1 MDDSLLIPT
10 RNEKAKFARS
20 ILTIDFNEIDIY
32 IEDTKKGYQKLYIQL
47 LSRLFK
53 DQYKISDVHPI
64 GPRALVIKKCNEK
77 KDKLTRPSLFIVDG
91 DLFLLK
97 GEEKPLP
104 KEVFRLPR
112 YSIENIILDEDS
124 IIDYL
129 DDEVEVELYEDI
141 KEKIKFKDWINNNK
155 TPLIELFLHYSIL
168 QKHKIYSVQTIKHKV
183 SKLTINDSENVDS
196 NLIESKILE
205 CKNAILKKISNEQYL
220 NELVSIKKNITTSDC
235 VFLTHISGK
244 DYIFPLMK
252 RLFKKVLTKDIATT
266 NFVLRLAKKCPVDL
280 ISDCKNHI
288 IVPSSN

>member
-10 RNEKAKFARS
+10 RNEKAKFSRS
-20 ILTIDFNEIDIY
+20 VLTIDFNDIDIY
-32 IEDTKKGYQKLYIQL
+32 IEDTKKGYQKIYIQL

-53 DQYKISDVHPI
+53 GQYKISDVHSI
-64 GPRALVIKKCNEK
+64 GPRSLVIRKCNEK
-77 KDKLTRPSLFIVDG
+77 KGKLTRPSLFIVDG

-129 DDEVEVELYEDI
+129 DDEVEDELYEDI
-141 KEKIKFKDWINNNK
+141 KGKLKFKDWVNNNK
-155 TPLIELFLHYSIL
+155 TPLIELFIHYSIL
-168 QKHKIYSVQTIKHKV
+168 QKHKIYSIQTINHKV
-183 SKLTINDSENVDS
+183 SNLTKNDSENVDTS
-196 NLIESKILE
+196 LIENKILE
-205 CKNAILKKISNEQYL
+205 CRNEILKKISNEEYAK
-220 NELVSIKKNITTSDC
+220 ELLSTRENITTSDC
-235 VFLTHISGK
+235 IFLTHISGK

-266 NFVLRLAKKCPVDL
+266 NFFLRLAKKCPVDL

-288 IVPSSN
+288 IVP